1 MKNHYLI
8 LGEGRLSAELRK
20 QTNWDYVSM
29 EKDGI
34 DFTVP
39 NSYKPYVKEYPIIT
53 NCIACTD
60 TKLNKREPHWSV
72 NYVGVI
78 DLVNMCNEF
87 GSKLIQISTDYLYA
101 NSVLNAS
108 EEDVPSNLNNWYTY
122 TKLLADGYV
131 QAKCINYL
139 LIRTSFKLKP
149 YPWNTAWTDI
159 QSNADYVDIIAKM
172 IIELI
177 HKNAIGVYNVGTE
190 TKTFFDLA
198 KQTAP
203 NCIPILDDHS
213 FIRPHNVTMNLTKL
227 KNKLNE
233 I

>member
-1 MKNHYLI
+1 MKNHHLI
-8 LGEGRLSAELRK
+8 LGEGRLSTELRK
-20 QTNWDYVSM
+20 QTNWDYISM

-39 NSYKPYVKEYPIIT
+39 NSYKPYVKEYPIII

-60 TKLNKREPHWSV
+60 TKLNEKEPHWSV
-72 NYVGVI
+72 NYLGVI

-87 GSKLIQISTDYLYA
+87 GSKLIQISSDYIYA
-101 NSVLNAS
+101 NAVSNAT
-108 EEDVPSNLNNWYTY
+108 EEDVPVHLNSWYCY

-131 QAKCINYL
+131 QAKSLNYL

-149 YPWNTAWTDI
+149 YPWDNAWIDI
-159 QSNADYVDIIAKM
+159 LCNADYVDIITDMVIK
-172 IIELI
+172 LI
-177 HKNAIGVYNVGTE
+177 KSDATGVYNVGTE
-190 TKTFFDLA
+190 MKTFFDLA

-213 FIRPHNVTMNLTKL
+213 FIRPHDVTMNLDKL